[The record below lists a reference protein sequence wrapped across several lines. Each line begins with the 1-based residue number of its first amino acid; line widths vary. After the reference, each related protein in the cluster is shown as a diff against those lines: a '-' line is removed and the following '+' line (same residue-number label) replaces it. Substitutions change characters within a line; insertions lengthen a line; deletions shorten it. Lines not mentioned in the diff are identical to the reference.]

1 MFWGSLPS
9 SEKADTL
16 LSAST
21 QHKPRAPGVD
31 RGSAALSTD
40 YGTVFGF
47 LGMLLRAVHTSLLA
61 HARSRPC

>member
-1 MFWGSLPS
+1 MFWGPLPS

-40 YGTVFGF
+40 YGTDFGF
-47 LGMLLRAVHTSLLA
+47 LGMLLPISTHFPASPRRV
-61 HARSRPC
+61 